1 MTKRGE
7 ERGEQTRVINFHI
20 VWIMENVSLSWKNY
34 TDLSPAR
41 NALWIVRGNIV
52 LMNATTRRISSPKTT
67 RPQGSEDSCKTRW
80 KYIFLLKKYAP
91 ASSREI
97 SSGRR
102 STFPIFVSPLSFL
115 SFFPRNNESNLSTS
129 RNYEGG
135 NIFHFFFLLFF
146 FSRKIRGRD
155 SKRHSTV

>member
-52 LMNATTRRISSPKTT
+52 LMNATTRHISSPKTT

-91 ASSREI
+91 ASSGGPLFQF
-97 SSGRR
+97 S
-102 STFPIFVSPLSFL
+102 FPH
-115 SFFPRNNESNLSTS
+115 FPF
-129 RNYEGG
+129 YP
-135 NIFHFFFLLFF
+135 FFLGTMNPIYRHRGITKGGTFSIFSFF
-146 FSRKIRGRD
+146 FSFSQERFVEETRKGTLQ
-155 SKRHSTV
+155 SN

>member
-52 LMNATTRRISSPKTT
+52 LMNATTRHISSQHVH
-67 RPQGSEDSCKTRW
+67 RDRKTRARRDG
-80 KYIFLLKKYAP
+80 KYISLKKICT
-91 ASSREI
+91 SVVSRDKQWQAVQF
-97 SSGRR
+97 SNFR
-102 STFPIFVSPLSFL
+102 FPLSFL